1 MSRALQIGF
10 AVVLLLL
17 VLAVFVSPAVNLL
30 PSALRSV
37 HLAILLWTLLTFA
50 ALVFSLFD
58 IPALMW
64 TTYFSGRRFAS
75 PLAVSLMDLNCT
87 RLC

>member
-1 MSRALQIGF
+1 MSRRLQIGF

-17 VLAVFVSPAVNLL
+17 VLAVFVSPAVDLL
-30 PSALRSV
+30 PTALRAS
-37 HLAILLWTLLTFA
+37 HLLAMLWTLLTFA

-58 IPALMW
+58 IPASTW
-64 TTYFSGRRFAS
+64 TTYFGGRQVPIPSG
-75 PLAVSLMDLNCT
+75 LSLLDLNCT